1 MAPKT
6 NNHIKHKFRN
16 HIVSNDTEIL
26 ILGTFH
32 PDIANSADFF
42 YGRPRNYFWKILPI
56 CLGASDLKSVK
67 LEEKKEFMEKYKVD
81 FADIIKSLKDIPKDQ
96 LDNYQDT
103 FIDKQVDE
111 WNEILK
117 LTDSL
122 KNLKAVYFTRKTLG
136 SIPNIQNKIME
147 IRNHC
152 VENCIRFSLLD
163 SPSRNGTDKKISIW
177 RDVIVDKKICL

>member
-42 YGRPRNYFWKILPI
+42 YGRPRNYFWKIPPI

-81 FADIIKSLKDIPKDQ
+81 FADIGYFGLMVPPFSVQMVPL
-96 LDNYQDT
+96 L
-103 FIDKQVDE
+103 
-111 WNEILK
+111 EILQ
-117 LTDSL
+117 
-122 KNLKAVYFTRKTLG
+122 Y
-136 SIPNIQNKIME
+136 
-147 IRNHC
+147 
-152 VENCIRFSLLD
+152 
-163 SPSRNGTDKKISIW
+163 
-177 RDVIVDKKICL
+177 